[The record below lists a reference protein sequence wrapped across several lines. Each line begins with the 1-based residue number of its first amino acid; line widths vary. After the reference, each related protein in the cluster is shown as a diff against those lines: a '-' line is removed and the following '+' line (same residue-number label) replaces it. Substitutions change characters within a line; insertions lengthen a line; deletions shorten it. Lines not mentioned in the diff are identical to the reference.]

1 MYLGLNIS
9 HDASAAILSD
19 TGKLVSAISEE
30 RITRVKNH
38 VGLPLQSI
46 DSLLLTDAKISR
58 VVIGTYEQMNLHDA
72 LRFIANLEQNPSN
85 PEGRWQEVFPGFSK
99 RKYMDMNPNLIIED
113 ILLKVFEKKG
123 LDFPEVEWVKH
134 HDAHLGCA
142 LGVAG
147 HKKHLLVSLDG
158 EGDGESGA
166 IAISGH
172 KEYRVLARISQL
184 DSLGNLYTAVT
195 KRYNFKPGHHE
206 GKITGLAALGSYS
219 AAVEVLFNHV
229 QVKNGLPKIVRV
241 NELKSKL
248 LRHTIHRSGL
258 RSSSAS
264 SLEQIVESAEL
275 QCTNY
280 PDLAFAVQEVL
291 EKSVLELIK
300 FWVEFSGISDVAL
313 AGGVFANVKLNQKIS
328 ELRQVESVK
337 VFPNMGDGGL
347 SVGGVWASMAKR
359 NKEISKDPFKDMY
372 LAPSTDKKDQK
383 FLNTV
388 VGNSA
393 LKIEFLD
400 RQSWHQ
406 LCAKDVANGLL
417 VAVHQGRMEFGPRA
431 LGNRTLLVDPRDSG
445 AKNHVNARLKRTEFM
460 PFAPVCTL
468 ERANDFF
475 DLPNELQPFMY
486 MTMTC
491 NVRKKWQDLL
501 PAITHVDGT
510 ARPQLVTYESNL
522 NLYKILKDFEKIT
535 GFPIMVNTSLNIHEE
550 PINYSYE
557 DTIRAL
563 LSDAIDIAYFEN
575 IKVLASGRT

>member
-1 MYLGLNIS
+1 VYLGLNIS

-19 TGKLVSAISEE
+19 TGNLISAISEE
-30 RITRVKNH
+30 RISRVKNH

-46 DSLLLTDAKISR
+46 ESLLLNDLKISR
-58 VVIGTYEQMNLHDA
+58 VLIGTYEQMNLHDA

-85 PEGRWQEVFPGFSK
+85 PEGRWQDIFPGFPK
-99 RKYMDMNPNLIIED
+99 RKYMNTNPNLIVED
-113 ILLKVFEKKG
+113 ILSKVFEKKG

-147 HKKHLLVSLDG
+147 HKKCLLISLDG

-166 IAISGH
+166 IAISDY
-172 KEYRVLARISQL
+172 KEYKVLARISQL

-206 GKITGLAALGSYS
+206 GKITGLAALGSHS

-229 QVKNGLPKIVRV
+229 QIENGLPKIIRV
-241 NELKSKL
+241 SELKSKI
-248 LRHTIHRSGL
+248 LRHTFHRSGL

-264 SLEQIVESAEL
+264 SLEQIVELAES
-275 QCTNY
+275 QSTSY

-291 EKSVLELIK
+291 EKSVLEVIK
-300 FWVEFSGISDVAL
+300 FWVEFSGVSDLAL

-328 ELRQVESVK
+328 ELMQVESVK
-337 VFPNMGDGGL
+337 IFPNMGDGGL

-359 NKEISKDPFKDMY
+359 NKEIDKDPFQNMY
-372 LAPSTDKKDQK
+372 LAPSTDKKDEE
-383 FLNTV
+383 FLSSLI
-388 VGNSA
+388 GNSA
-393 LKIEFLD
+393 LKIQVLD
-400 RQSWHQ
+400 RQIWHQ
-406 LCAKDVANGLL
+406 HCANDVANGLL

-431 LGNRTLLVDPRDSG
+431 LGNRTLLVDPRDLG

-468 ERANDFF
+468 EKANDFF
-475 DLPNELQPFMY
+475 DLPNEVQPFMY

-491 NVRKKWQDLL
+491 NVRKQWRDSL

-510 ARPQLVTYESNL
+510 ARPQLVTPESNL
-522 NLYKILKDFEKIT
+522 NLHTILKNFESIT

-563 LSDAIDIAYFEN
+563 LSDAIDIVYFEN
-575 IKVLASGRT
+575 VKISASGRT